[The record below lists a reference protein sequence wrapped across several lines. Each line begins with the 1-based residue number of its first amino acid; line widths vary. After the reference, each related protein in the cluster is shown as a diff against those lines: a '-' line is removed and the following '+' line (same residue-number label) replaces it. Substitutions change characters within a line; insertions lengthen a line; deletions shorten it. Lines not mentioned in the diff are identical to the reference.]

1 MRPEVGT
8 QRGKTSHMDFKSF
21 RQRVRLGFVRRV
33 VSDGREVCGWRAV
46 LEPALGRAPIV
57 RCGTKGCPRRDLQTP
72 LSRVRKTPVRKNS
85 DSSKDRVR
93 GRRLRARRKRP
104 GLRAACAKGSRSW
117 EIPKKNSPNS
127 SNLRCTQRRILFS
140 RAKRLGPQ
148 GPTKRMTGKKK
159 AAGRRARAGSRIGVT
174 G

>member
-21 RQRVRLGFVRRV
+21 RQRVRVGFVRRV
-33 VSDGREVCGWRAV
+33 VSGGREVCGRRAV

-72 LSRVRKTPVRKNS
+72 PSRVRKTPVRKNS

-93 GRRLRARRKRP
+93 GRRLRARRERP

-117 EIPKKNSPNS
+117 EIPKKIPRTPRIFVVRNAASFFRVQNAS
-127 SNLRCTQRRILFS
+127 DRR
-140 RAKRLGPQ
+140 GPM
-148 GPTKRMTGKKK
+148 KRMTGKKK
-159 AAGRRARAGSRIGVT
+159 AAERRARAGSRIGET